1 MANKYDVNNDLHNE
15 KTNSADAVVQMLM
28 MKLAQELPPAEYK
41 NFIRKQ
47 IWVTLS
53 DGVRLICDAHLPD
66 GEGPWPV
73 ILQRSPYGPV
83 ALPEQDLMGQI
94 LAKRGYVYVA
104 NRCRGTGLSEGHITA
119 FEQEIKDGEEVL
131 DFIAAQDFCNG
142 NIGTYGASYMGHVQW
157 SVAGSKNLALKT
169 MYIQVF
175 GAHPYENFYRNG
187 LLRQEIWQ
195 SWITGNGGNA
205 RDRSEE
211 VAAKLYEQAFEVKPP
226 EKIGEV
232 LLSDPADWAMKILA
246 SPEEKEDAWQRG
258 FWKEYEEQ
266 AKKLNLPILLQCGWF
281 DLFCQ
286 SELDTW
292 RMLPDETRKKSLCL
306 VGPWD
311 HYGFTNHVLPY
322 KDEDRYG
329 VMQIKTAIAWFD
341 HFLKGKPLTLQTG
354 GMEVYCIGEDT
365 WKFYPDDLPEGEKA
379 EFYLGDHVLDKKRQ
393 EQGCYTYTYD
403 PKYPVES
410 LSLGLNRGTLI
421 GPAAGEREQVYSFV
435 SEPLTEDVALLARMK
450 LKLYLSSTAPATAL
464 TVWLYDVRE
473 DGNAYLVY
481 DDGKD
486 IRYEGG
492 QFEHYEPGTVKKVT
506 LECQEM
512 AWTFKKGNR
521 IRIDISSSD
530 FPWYNAHNNTE
541 VPWGKATESV
551 IAENT
556 IYFGGDFP
564 STVVFPVSGRQKE

>member
-15 KTNSADAVVQMLM
+15 KTNAADAVVRMLIA
-28 MKLAQELPPAEYK
+28 KLAQELPQEENE
-41 NFIRKQ
+41 NFVRKQ

-53 DGVRLICDAHLPD
+53 DGVRLICDVHLPD

-73 ILQRSPYGPV
+73 ILQRCPYGSV
-83 ALPEQDLMGQI
+83 ALPENDLMGQI
-94 LAKRGYVYVA
+94 FAKRGYVYVT

-119 FEQEIKDGEEVL
+119 FEQEMKDGQEVL
-131 DFIAAQDFCNG
+131 DFIAGQDFCNG
-142 NIGTYGASYMGHVQW
+142 NVGTYGASYMGHVQW
-157 SVAGSKNLALKT
+157 SVAGSKNPALKT

-195 SWITGNGGNA
+195 SWVTGNGGNA

-211 VAAKLYEQAFEVKPP
+211 EAMKLYEQAFDVKPP
-226 EKIGEV
+226 ERIGEV
-232 LLSDPADWAMKILA
+232 LLEDPSEWAVKILT
-246 SPEEKEDAWQRG
+246 SPEERNDDWQKG

-266 AKKLNLPILLQCGWF
+266 VKKLDLPILLQCGWF

-292 RMLPDETRKKSLCL
+292 RMLPEETRRKSLCL
-306 VGPWD
+306 IGPWD

-322 KDEDRYG
+322 TGEEKYG

-341 HFLKGKPLTLQTG
+341 HFLKGKPLTLKIG
-354 GMEVYCIGEDT
+354 GVEAYCIGEDT
-365 WKFYPDDLPEGEKA
+365 WKFYPDVLPKGENVK
-379 EFYLGDHVLDKKRQ
+379 FYLGDHILGTE
-393 EQGCYTYTYD
+393 EQKAGAYSYTYD
-403 PKYPVES
+403 PAEPVKS

-421 GPAAGEREQVYSFV
+421 GPAPGEQKNVFSFV
-435 SEPLTEDVALLARMK
+435 SEPLIEDLALLGRMK
-450 LKLYLSSTAPATAL
+450 LELYLSSTAPATAV

-486 IRYEGG
+486 IRYEEDH
-492 QFEHYEPGTVKKVT
+492 FEAYEPGTVKKVA
-506 LECQEM
+506 LECQET
-512 AWTFKKGNR
+512 AWVFKKGNR

-551 IAENT
+551 VAENT
-556 IYFGGDFP
+556 IYFGGSQP
-564 STVVFPVSGRQKE
+564 STVLFPVADSRE